1 MNKIIGVSL
10 MDSRKP
16 AEAEP
21 LGQKPIADLREWLAR
36 VEEIGELTRVSQPV
50 DRDEE
55 MSAISYLVAKQ
66 QPSPAVLFERP
77 RGFDKSPIGAKMLW
91 NILGPSV
98 KRVALTLEEPADT
111 PTVELIRRVK
121 DKLKRRLPPRE
132 VPAGQAPIYQNTIT
146 GKSIDLN
153 QLPIP
158 RHWPLDGGRYAG
170 TGDAVITR
178 DPDSGYLNV
187 GTYRMMVQGKA
198 QVGLYLSPGKDA
210 RLHITR
216 AWQQGKPINV
226 AAAWGI
232 DPLFMLVGSQTF
244 PKNVSEYEY
253 AGGIKGEPI
262 PVVRGKTTDLLIP
275 ANAELVIEGVIRPN
289 SVKAEGPFGEFPGY
303 YGRPEAGCPLV
314 DITAVHYRSRPILT
328 NALMADYPSCE
339 QSGFFSV
346 IRSAKI
352 WDDLDKL
359 GIPGIQGVY
368 AHPAAAG
375 GFGMTVISLEQRYA
389 GHAAQALALAAQVP
403 GGAVALAG
411 GEPGVVAQADGAFQQ
426 FALAGFQAAQV
437 MNSPDDSLI
446 IAKLQRISDVRFFQN
461 FLFHTFHEESDHI
474 SSRDGIESIE
484 VTEIFSLDDRRDT
497 HVFALG
503 SETPDILVF
512 RAFDKGPLI
521 LPLFYLRNLAT
532 VDGASVAGF
541 IPDIKRLDLFFVHD
555 GSALKDS
562 FLKISDRMDTS
573 LIHAREDSVCSIF
586 LAAPSRVRMDGQFVK
601 CFPAGPH
608 EILRMSDG
616 NGMVPPDGDGLEILR
631 SHDRSST
638 PPSKSSHL

>member
-1 MNKIIGVSL
+1 MNKIVDVPLVGSHKPQATNAIG
-10 MDSRKP
+10 
-16 AEAEP
+16 EN
-21 LGQKPIADLREWLAR
+21 PIADLREWLER
-36 VEEIGELTRVSQPV
+36 VEEIGELTRVQQPV

-77 RGFDKSPIGAKMLW
+77 RGFDKSPIGARMLW

-121 DKLKRRLPPRE
+121 DKLKRRLPPQE
-132 VPAGQAPIYQNTIT
+132 VSADQAPIYENTVT
-146 GKSIDLN
+146 GKNIDLN
-153 QLPIP
+153 LLPIP

-178 DPDSGYLNV
+178 DPDSGYLNI
-187 GTYRMMVQGKA
+187 GTYRMMLQGKS

-253 AGGIKGEPI
+253 AGGIKGQPI

-289 SVKAEGPFGEFPGY
+289 SVKSEGPFGEFPGY

-314 DITAVHYRSRPILT
+314 DITAVHYRSQPILT

-359 GIPGIQGVY
+359 GIPGIHGVY
-368 AHPAAAG
+368 SHPAAAG

-389 GHAAQALALAAQVP
+389 GHAAQVLALAAQVP
-403 GGAVALAG
+403 GGAYYTKWIIAVDEDVDPTDMDQVIWAMASRCNPIDDIDILRNTWSTWLDPTQNPPEKRPYGSKALINACKEHRHLPVFSKRTTLRKKIYDQVAARWTELGLSGEAPAVRAFEAENTVTYHEVG
-411 GEPGVVAQADGAFQQ
+411 GFEPGRQPGEKKPMDKTEQQ
-426 FALAGFQAAQV
+426 ENQ
-437 MNSPDDSLI
+437 
-446 IAKLQRISDVRFFQN
+446 K
-461 FLFHTFHEESDHI
+461 E
-474 SSRDGIESIE
+474 
-484 VTEIFSLDDRRDT
+484 RRCE
-497 HVFALG
+497 ARL
-503 SETPDILVF
+503 
-512 RAFDKGPLI
+512 GPL
-521 LPLFYLRNLAT
+521 
-532 VDGASVAGF
+532 
-541 IPDIKRLDLFFVHD
+541 
-555 GSALKDS
+555 
-562 FLKISDRMDTS
+562 
-573 LIHAREDSVCSIF
+573 E
-586 LAAPSRVRMDGQFVK
+586 
-601 CFPAGPH
+601 
-608 EILRMSDG
+608 
-616 NGMVPPDGDGLEILR
+616 R
-631 SHDRSST
+631 S
-638 PPSKSSHL
+638 

>member
-1 MNKIIGVSL
+1 MNKIVNLPLTG
-10 MDSRKP
+10 SRKTK
-16 AEAEP
+16 AVK
-21 LGQKPIADLREWLAR
+21 GIGKKPIADLREWLQR
-36 VEEIGELTRVSQPV
+36 VEGIGELTRVDQPV

-66 QPSPAVLFERP
+66 QPSPAVLFNQP
-77 RGFDKSPIGAKMLW
+77 RGFEKSKIGARLLW

-121 DKLKRRLPPRE
+121 DKLKRRLPPNE
-132 VPAGQAPIYQNTIT
+132 VSAANAPVYENTVT
-146 GKSIDLN
+146 GKNIDLN

-170 TGDAVITR
+170 TADAVITR
-178 DPDSGYLNV
+178 DPDSGYLNI
-187 GTYRMMVQGKA
+187 GTYRMMLQGKS

-216 AWQQGKPINV
+216 AWQQGKSINV

-253 AGGIKGEPI
+253 AGGIKGQPI
-262 PVVRGKTTDLLIP
+262 PVVRGKTTDLLLP
-275 ANAELVIEGVIRPN
+275 ANAELVIEGVIKPN

-314 DITAVHYRSRPILT
+314 DVTAVHYRSQPILT

-359 GIPGIQGVY
+359 GIPGIHGVY
-368 AHPAAAG
+368 SHPAAAG

-389 GHAAQALALAAQVP
+389 GHAAQVLALAAQVP
-403 GGAVALAG
+403 GGAYYTKWIIAVDEDIDPTDMDQVIWAMASRCNPIDDIDILRNTWSTWLDPTQNPPEKRPYGSKALINACKEHRHLPVFSKRTTLRKKVYDQVAARWSRSWLAG
-411 GEPGVVAQADGAFQQ
+411 
-426 FALAGFQAAQV
+426 
-437 MNSPDDSLI
+437 
-446 IAKLQRISDVRFFQN
+446 
-461 FLFHTFHEESDHI
+461 
-474 SSRDGIESIE
+474 
-484 VTEIFSLDDRRDT
+484 
-497 HVFALG
+497 
-503 SETPDILVF
+503 
-512 RAFDKGPLI
+512 
-521 LPLFYLRNLAT
+521 
-532 VDGASVAGF
+532 
-541 IPDIKRLDLFFVHD
+541 
-555 GSALKDS
+555 
-562 FLKISDRMDTS
+562 
-573 LIHAREDSVCSIF
+573 
-586 LAAPSRVRMDGQFVK
+586 
-601 CFPAGPH
+601 
-608 EILRMSDG
+608 
-616 NGMVPPDGDGLEILR
+616 
-631 SHDRSST
+631 
-638 PPSKSSHL
+638 

>member
-1 MNKIIGVSL
+1 MQMNKIVGVPL
-10 MDSRKP
+10 MGSRKP
-16 AEAEP
+16 EAAKAISE
-21 LGQKPIADLREWLAR
+21 KPIADLREWLSR

-111 PTVELIRRVK
+111 PTVELIRRTK

-132 VPAGQAPIYQNTIT
+132 VSADQAPIYQNTIT
-146 GKSIDLN
+146 GKNIDLN
-153 QLPIP
+153 LLPIP

-170 TGDAVITR
+170 TADAVITR
-178 DPDSGYLNV
+178 DPDSGYLNI
-187 GTYRMMVQGKA
+187 GTYRMMVQGKS

-253 AGGIKGEPI
+253 AGGIKGQPI
-262 PVVRGKTTDLLIP
+262 PVVRGKKSDLLIP
-275 ANAELVIEGVIRPN
+275 ANAELVIEGIIRPN

-314 DITAVHYRSRPILT
+314 DITAVHYRSQPILT

-359 GIPGIQGVY
+359 GIPGIHGVY

-389 GHAAQALALAAQVP
+389 GHAAQVLALAAQVP
-403 GGAVALAG
+403 GGAYYTKWIIAVDEDVDPTDMDQVIWAMASRCNPIDDIDILRNTWSTWLDPTQNPPEKRPYGSKALINACKEHRHLPVFSKRTTLRKKVYDQVAARWTELGLPGQIPTVRAFEAENKVTYHEVG
-411 GEPGVVAQADGAFQQ
+411 GFEPGRQPGEKK
-426 FALAGFQAAQV
+426 
-437 MNSPDDSLI
+437 P
-446 IAKLQRISDVRFFQN
+446 
-461 FLFHTFHEESDHI
+461 
-474 SSRDGIESIE
+474 
-484 VTEIFSLDDRRDT
+484 
-497 HVFALG
+497 
-503 SETPDILVF
+503 
-512 RAFDKGPLI
+512 
-521 LPLFYLRNLAT
+521 
-532 VDGASVAGF
+532 AS
-541 IPDIKRLDLFFVHD
+541 K
-555 GSALKDS
+555 KN
-562 FLKISDRMDTS
+562 KN
-573 LIHAREDSVCSIF
+573 
-586 LAAPSRVRMDGQFVK
+586 K
-601 CFPAGPH
+601 
-608 EILRMSDG
+608 
-616 NGMVPPDGDGLEILR
+616 
-631 SHDRSST
+631 
-638 PPSKSSHL
+638 K